1 MGGHHNFLTGHL
13 IIFLPVCELSHFISS
28 PLLPHPTNVRPDAIF
43 HNLEKLWRGHKTR
56 LGGGHG
62 IPVPPFD
69 DGPVRTSPV
78 SALTLLVVSQA
89 QYFTN
94 RK

>member
-1 MGGHHNFLTGHL
+1 MEGAQNPF
-13 IIFLPVCELSHFISS
+13 
-28 PLLPHPTNVRPDAIF
+28 
-43 HNLEKLWRGHKTR
+43 
-56 LGGGHG
+56 GGGHG